1 MLLIVVVV
9 VVFVFVVVTL
19 LLSNESGQG
28 KFERNNSVP
37 TRVLTLIG
45 KLGSTVQDYSRRYS
59 GLFEYKRLDA

>member
-9 VVFVFVVVTL
+9 VFVVVTL

-59 GLFEYKRLDA
+59 GI